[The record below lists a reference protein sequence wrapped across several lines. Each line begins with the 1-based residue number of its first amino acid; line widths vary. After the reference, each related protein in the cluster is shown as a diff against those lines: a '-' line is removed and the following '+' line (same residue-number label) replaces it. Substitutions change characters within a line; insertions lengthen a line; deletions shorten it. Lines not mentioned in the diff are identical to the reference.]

1 MIKVSIELK
10 DEEYANLWHA
20 IQDLEQ
26 DNAHPLFKSA
36 FLASYK
42 PPQ

>member
-26 DNAHPLFKSA
+26 DNKLTDYSFRILGKITN
-36 FLASYK
+36 K
-42 PPQ
+42 

>member
-26 DNAHPLFKSA
+26 DNKLTDYSFRIVGNNNK
-36 FLASYK
+36 
-42 PPQ
+42 

>member
-26 DNAHPLFKSA
+26 DNKLTDYSFRIIGNNNK
-36 FLASYK
+36 
-42 PPQ
+42 